1 MQFGEFIWYAI
12 AAIVV
17 FGLGFITAR
26 FAKAWQIGNMPTVGK
41 IIFDGDDV
49 YLSLDGVVDW
59 DELRKNKKPVVIN
72 VADASTK
79 SAEKTAANM
88 E

>member
-1 MQFGEFIWYAI
+1 MQFGEFVWYII
-12 AAIVV
+12 AAIII

-26 FAKAWQIGNMPTVGK
+26 FMKAWQIGNMPKVGK
-41 IIFDGDDV
+41 IIFDGDDI
-49 YLSLDGVVDW
+49 YLSLDGIVDLN
-59 DELRKNKKPVVIN
+59 ELRKNKKPVVIS

>member
-1 MQFGEFIWYAI
+1 MPFGELVWRII
-12 AAIVV
+12 ASIII

-26 FAKAWQIGNMPTVGK
+26 FMKAWQIGNMPKVGK
-41 IIFDGDDV
+41 IIFDGDDI
-49 YLSLDGVVDW
+49 YLSLDGIVDLN
-59 DELRKNKKPVVIN
+59 ELRKNKKPVVIG
-72 VADASTK
+72 VTDVSTK